1 VIRIFFAIIIF
12 VFCYF
17 GNIDVYG
24 QNNLT
29 GNIIDKTSAKP
40 IQGVTINVESLA
52 DSTKSVLSSNARG
65 VFNKVNFKPGQ
76 YTVKVHYVG
85 YKTERQSITF
95 SGKPVHL
102 LFRLEPSEIALEEVE
117 ITAPQMV
124 SLRTDTMEFD
134 ARNFSTREFADSDEL
149 IAQVPGVMIDED
161 GNVSAH
167 GEQVTKI
174 VVDGKEFFSTDPR
187 IALKSLPAEI
197 ISKIQIIDEK
207 SEQARFS
214 GFDDGTRNKVINIV
228 TKPERRH
235 GYFGKAN
242 AGVGAAE
249 KFGVNANVNQFAGDK
264 KLAINVMANN
274 INETN
279 FAEQGRGGV
288 RRGNSNTDRGL
299 SDTYAAAV
307 NFTNTYLNKNLELSA
322 DYNYRSLATA
332 TTSISNIE
340 YISTR
345 KVNQFRDQHQFS
357 DILGNEHKLNSRLRW
372 NIDSANR
379 LDIAPNIRYTT
390 SGREIISDFRTL
402 KEEAMLNSSDRS
414 SHTNSSNFNFGGS
427 LTYMH
432 RFKKRGRTISL
443 SMSGN
448 KSSNEA
454 EALSLA
460 VTSYYKNDAVS
471 RRDTNNNQSM
481 TDGYGSGF
489 RSRLAFTETISRAS
503 RLQANYSFR
512 NTVGYSDRKTY
523 EFLAETGQLGELR
536 DRLSNAFR
544 NDFVY
549 HGGGL
554 AYIYNKKDKIRVQA
568 GLNYEHGVRKNDRTV
583 PRPIY
588 TVADFNSFLP
598 SLTLV
603 YHLSKERNLE
613 VNYNTETRTPTINQL
628 QDFINNANE
637 LNITN
642 GNPNLNQEYAHLVK
656 FQYKDVNK
664 KTGRSLNT
672 NIQFDYFN
680 NKIINS
686 ILRPEK
692 DTVLFPE
699 TETTPRII
707 LREGGRYVIPENKDG
722 AYAFRARNS
731 YGLPIKKWKLNLNFN
746 TNVFY
751 NNDYVILNE
760 ELLKDISYGFSQ
772 SFGFNSNIKKKYV
785 IGLSYHINANYYE
798 NAAARVAKYNV
809 YVHRISNNT
818 TIELPKRFVV
828 NSNLSYFFDTGFE
841 ESEPIK
847 MTLWSASIGY
857 KLFKKQNAELAVKGF
872 DLLNNAKNVRRSVN
886 DEAVTD
892 VVSNTLT
899 RYFLMSFSYN
909 LRQFGTGQRGK
920 RN

>member
-1 VIRIFFAIIIF
+1 MTRFYRILILFIIF
-12 VFCYF
+12 LC
-17 GNIDVYG
+17 GKHALYG
-24 QNNLT
+24 QNTLS
-29 GNIIDKTSAKP
+29 GNIIDKTTATP
-40 IQGVTINVESLA
+40 IQGVTIVAQSLT
-52 DSTKSVLSSNARG
+52 DSTRYVMSTNAKG
-65 VFNKVNFKPGQ
+65 VFNKTNLKATS
-76 YTVKVHYVG
+76 YTIKSNYIG
-85 YKTERQSITF
+85 YKTEIRQINFT
-95 SGKPVHL
+95 GKPVHVL
-102 LFRLEPSEIALEEVE
+102 LRLEPSEIALEEVN

-124 SLRTDTMEFD
+124 ALREDTMEFD
-134 ARNFSTREFADSDEL
+134 ARNFSTREFADADEL
-149 IAQVPGVMIDED
+149 IAQVPGVMIDEE

-174 VVDGKEFFSTDPR
+174 VVDGKEFFSSDPR

-249 KFGVNANVNQFAGDK
+249 KFGINANVNQFAGDK
-264 KLAINVMANN
+264 KLAINAMANN

-299 SDTYAAAV
+299 SDTYAAAT
-307 NFTNTYLNKNLELSA
+307 NFTNTYLNKKLELSA
-322 DYNYRSLATA
+322 DYNYRSLSTA

-340 YISTR
+340 YITAKR
-345 KVNQFRDQHQFS
+345 ANQFRDQTQFS

-372 NIDSANR
+372 SIDSANR

-390 SGREIISDFRTL
+390 SDREIVSDFQTL
-402 KEEAMLNSSDRS
+402 REEAMLNSSDRS
-414 SHTNSSNFNFGGS
+414 SHTNNSNFNFGGS

-460 VTSYYKNDAVS
+460 VTSYYKNGVFDRAV
-471 RRDTNNNQSM
+471 DNNNQSM
-481 TDGYGSGF
+481 TEGYGSGL

-523 EFLAETGQLGELR
+523 EFLAETEQLGELR
-536 DRLSNAFR
+536 DRLSNEFR

-549 HGGGL
+549 HGAGL
-554 AYIYNKKDKIRVQA
+554 AYIYNKKDKVRVQA
-568 GLNYEHGVRKNDRTV
+568 GFNYEHGVRKNDRTV
-583 PRPIY
+583 PYPIY
-588 TVADFNSFLP
+588 TEADFNSFLP
-598 SLTLV
+598 SVTLV

-613 VNYNTETRTPTINQL
+613 INYNTETRTPTINQL

-656 FQYKDVNK
+656 LQYKDVNK

-699 TETTPRII
+699 ITPQII
-707 LREGGRYVIPENKDG
+707 LREGGRFVSPENNDG

-751 NNDYVILNE
+751 NNNYVILNE
-760 ELLKDISYGFSQ
+760 ELLNDISYGFSQ
-772 SFGFNSNIKKKYV
+772 SFGVNSNIKKKYV
-785 IGLSYHINANYYE
+785 LGLNYHINANYYE
-798 NAAARVAKYNV
+798 NMAARVKKYNV
-809 YVHRISNNT
+809 YVHRVSNNT
-818 TIELPKRFVV
+818 TIELPKRFVLT
-828 NSNLSYFFDTGFE
+828 SNLSYFFDTGFE

-857 KLFKKQNAELAVKGF
+857 KLFKKQNAEIALKGF

-909 LRQFGTGQRGK
+909 LRQFGSAQNRKGR
-920 RN
+920 

>member
-1 VIRIFFAIIIF
+1 MTRFYRILILFIIF
-12 VFCYF
+12 LC
-17 GNIDVYG
+17 GKHALYG
-24 QNNLT
+24 QNTLS
-29 GNIIDKTSAKP
+29 GNIIDKTTATP
-40 IQGVTINVESLA
+40 IQGVTIVAQSLT
-52 DSTKSVLSSNARG
+52 DSTRYVMSTNAKG
-65 VFNKVNFKPGQ
+65 VFNKTNLKATS
-76 YTVKVHYVG
+76 YTIKSNYIG
-85 YKTERQSITF
+85 YKTEIRQINFT
-95 SGKPVHL
+95 GKPVHVL
-102 LFRLEPSEIALEEVE
+102 LRLEPSEIALEEVN

-124 SLRTDTMEFD
+124 ALREDTMEFD
-134 ARNFSTREFADSDEL
+134 ARNFSTREFADADEL
-149 IAQVPGVMIDED
+149 IAQVPGVMIDEE

-174 VVDGKEFFSTDPR
+174 VVDGKEFFSSDPR

-249 KFGVNANVNQFAGDK
+249 KFGINANVNQFAGDK
-264 KLAINVMANN
+264 KLAINAMANN

-299 SDTYAAAV
+299 SDTYAAAT
-307 NFTNTYLNKNLELSA
+307 NFTNTYLNKKLELSA
-322 DYNYRSLATA
+322 DYNYRSLSTA

-340 YISTR
+340 YITAKR
-345 KVNQFRDQHQFS
+345 ANQFRDQTQFS

-372 NIDSANR
+372 SIDSANR

-390 SGREIISDFRTL
+390 SDREIVSDFQTL
-402 KEEAMLNSSDRS
+402 REEAMLNSSDRS
-414 SHTNSSNFNFGGS
+414 SHTNNSNFNFGGS

-460 VTSYYKNDAVS
+460 VTSYYKNDIES

-481 TDGYGSGF
+481 TDGYGSGL

-503 RLQANYSFR
+503 RFQANYSFR

-656 FQYKDVNK
+656 LQYKDVNK

-699 TETTPRII
+699 ITPQII
-707 LREGGRYVIPENKDG
+707 LREGGRFVSPENNDG

-751 NNDYVILNE
+751 NNNYVILNE
-760 ELLKDISYGFSQ
+760 ELLNDISYGFSQ
-772 SFGFNSNIKKKYV
+772 SFGVNSNIKKKYV
-785 IGLSYHINANYYE
+785 LGLNYHINANYYE
-798 NAAARVAKYNV
+798 NMAARVKKYNV
-809 YVHRISNNT
+809 YVHRVSNNT
-818 TIELPKRFVV
+818 TIELPKRFVLT
-828 NSNLSYFFDTGFE
+828 SNLSYFFDTGFE

-857 KLFKKQNAELAVKGF
+857 KLFKKQNAEIALKGF

-909 LRQFGTGQRGK
+909 LRQFGSAQNRKGR
-920 RN
+920 